1 MQKRKWSS
9 LTVSAS
15 FGKNWKSTHTLSSH
29 VATFFEACRSAV
41 LGPFHVASKYGGKG
55 PCSESVMTVAARM
68 ALTSLWH
75 GNYGGVS
82 RLGPLWR
89 ALSDMVLEQHPLIFS
104 ASVLQSL
111 PFEDGA
117 VTNHHHLS
125 ITLSSNGP
133 HQTRQMK
140 FIVACFVH
148 VWCWHEIASAQLE
161 LRGGS
166 FMFSAVRA
174 GEGRHRRRC
183 SLSRIKRNKTNMR

>member
-1 MQKRKWSS
+1 
-9 LTVSAS
+9 
-15 FGKNWKSTHTLSSH
+15 
-29 VATFFEACRSAV
+29 
-41 LGPFHVASKYGGKG
+41 
-55 PCSESVMTVAARM
+55 MTVAARM

-166 FMFSAVRA
+166 FMFSQFVQEKVDTEDAARCPDQAQQDEHAMTEDAVQFELF
-174 GEGRHRRRC
+174 GEAQRF
-183 SLSRIKRNKTNMR
+183 KR